1 MIWCQKL
8 SVRALE
14 RLKKKITIENLWMYI
29 IRILMEQEPLKA
41 YDIKVLLREKYGIK
55 PATVTVYS
63 VVYRMARDNLIKPV
77 KVSGETRYRVT
88 EQGIS
93 ALKKAI
99 ELLEEIINKLK

>member
-1 MIWCQKL
+1 M

-63 VVYRMARDNLIKPV
+63 VVYRMVRDNLIKPV

-99 ELLEEIINKLK
+99 EFLEETVNKLK